1 MMRSTGSITVAF
13 GLVSIPVKLYAAT
26 SQADAI
32 KFCLLDKQGG
42 RVEQQYVNE
51 AGEAVAYSD
60 MLRGY
65 EFAAGQFVTFT
76 PDELK
81 AMKEAGTKTAEVVEF
96 VPADSIDP
104 IYFGKPY
111 FLAPDKVGATAY
123 TLFAEALRASGRV
136 AIAKWAAN
144 GKQKVVM
151 IRATDAG
158 LVMQLLMFAD
168 EVRSMSE
175 LAIPRVDVK
184 PAELALAK
192 QLIDALSTEAFD
204 PSTVTDVV
212 GQRIREAVQKKVE
225 GHEFTI
231 AEAPSGAQVI
241 DLQAALLASVQKR
254 VARDAK
260 AAPVA
265 SVASAAPAPA
275 RKRAVRKSA

>member
-32 KFCLLDKQGG
+32 KFCLLDKSGA
-42 RVEQQYVNE
+42 RVKQQYVND
-51 AGEAVAYSD
+51 AGEVVAYSD

-76 PDELK
+76 ADELK
-81 AMKEAGTKTAEVVEF
+81 AMKEAGSKTAEVVEF

-104 IYFGKPY
+104 IYFDKPY

-123 TLFAEALRASGRV
+123 ALFAEALRTSGRV

-175 LAIPRVDVK
+175 LAIPRIDVK
-184 PAELALAK
+184 PAELTLAK

-204 PSTVTDVV
+204 PSTITDVV

-231 AEAPSGAQVI
+231 AEAPTGGQVI
-241 DLQAALLASVQKR
+241 DLQAALLASVKR
-254 VARDAK
+254 RAERDAPS
-260 AAPVA
+260 AAA
-265 SVASAAPAPA
+265 ESAPAPA
-275 RKRAVRKSA
+275 RKRARKSA